1 MKKRNYYWLLVVILC
16 GIIAFAQ
23 YTYGF
28 KIDDLNESKQEI
40 YQEEEPQKNVDF
52 LKIHYLDVGQGD
64 STFIELPNQQTILID
79 GAEAKEKNK
88 IIDYIS
94 SLNYTKI
101 DYLIATHPHTDH
113 IGGLPSIIEYFD
125 ISKIYMPKA
134 VSTSKTYETLL
145 NTIIAK
151 NLKITTAK
159 KDLIVL
165 DEDNLQIKF
174 LSPKE
179 KDYQEL
185 NNYSAVLKI
194 TYLNHHFL
202 FMGDAEELV
211 EEEIT
216 DDVKSDMVKVGHHG
230 SKTSSSLTFVNR
242 VNPLYAIISVGD
254 KNQYHHP
261 SQEIIQRW
269 QQVGAKVL
277 QTNEYGTIIAQF
289 DGNHLQINTEKQKES
304 E

>member
-125 ISKIYMPKA
+125 IGKIYMPKA

-289 DGNHLQINTEKQKES
+289 DGNHLQINTEKKKES